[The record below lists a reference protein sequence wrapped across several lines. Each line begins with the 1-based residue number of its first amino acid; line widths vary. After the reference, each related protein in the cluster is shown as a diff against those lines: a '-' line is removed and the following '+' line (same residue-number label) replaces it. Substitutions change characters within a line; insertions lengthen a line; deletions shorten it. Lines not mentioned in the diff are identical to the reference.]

1 MKSMV
6 LLALAVGCGLVAML
20 GVKQVMSKKK
30 GAAEADLV
38 TVLVATTDIP
48 PGIPLNESNV
58 AFKKVPRD
66 LVPPG
71 AVTKPEEYADRSL
84 RVAAVANETIFSA
97 KLNEPG
103 MFGASCE
110 IEPGMRVV
118 SVAVDAT
125 KTHSGLMQPGDRV
138 DVLVTYKVR
147 NDSGMINKT
156 KTVLEYIKVFATD
169 NRRATVVQ
177 SDEEGD
183 YQAKNISLLV
193 DPEQANLLMLAESKG
208 KIHLALRNEKDTA
221 TADAA
226 AVDDEFFEDTAASMG
241 AEDKTEPHDPFA
253 DAAQDIHA
261 AIQQE
266 QEVQEK
272 GPSWQVQIFAGA
284 DQVLEEIDLETGT
297 VQRTEI
303 RQGRGGERRPDPRDD
318 WQPPDLK
325 LDLPENG
332 VKADLPKVSA

>member
-1 MKSMV
+1 MV

-20 GVKQVMSKKK
+20 GVKQAMSKKK
-30 GAAEADLV
+30 GAAEADLA

-48 PGIPLNESNV
+48 PGVPLNESNV
-58 AFKKVPRD
+58 GFKKVPKA

-71 AVTKPEEYADRSL
+71 AVTKPEEYTDRSL
-84 RVAAVANETIFSA
+84 RVAAVANETIFVA

-138 DVLVTYKVR
+138 DVLVTYKAR
-147 NDSGMINKT
+147 TDTGMMNKT

-169 NRRATVVQ
+169 SRRATVVKT
-177 SDEEGD
+177 DEEGD

-193 DPEQANLLMLAESKG
+193 DPDQANLLMLAESKG
-208 KIHLALRNEKDTA
+208 KIHLALRNEQDTA

-226 AVDDEFFEDTAASMG
+226 PVDDDFFEDADATKG
-241 AEDKTEPHDPFA
+241 AEDKPEEDHFA
-253 DAAQDIHA
+253 DAVDPTDIHTA
-261 AIQQE
+261 VREEQAL
-266 QEVQEK
+266 QEVR
-272 GPSWQVQIFAGA
+272 PSWKVQIFAGG
-284 DQVLEEIDLETGT
+284 DQILEEIDLETGM
-297 VQRTEI
+297 VQRTELKT
-303 RQGRGGERRPDPRDD
+303 ERKPERPTDLPGN
-318 WQPPDLK
+318 WQPPGLK
-325 LDLPENG
+325 TELPENG
-332 VKADLPKVSA
+332 VGADLPKVSA